1 MDVRLGTKSA
11 IATRRRQP
19 ATQIYDSPSAVPHPA
34 RVPDGEYLALCTH
47 VHHDRQSRN
56 YGERV
61 YLDFQLWD
69 CQDEGKIIRMYLR
82 PSVYP
87 TSNFYRSW
95 AIARGGPPRSRNTKM
110 SARVFVGKLFRV
122 LTTTVKPRHRIAGE
136 DGKSRPGP
144 FLPEAF
150 WYSKVLCILALE
162 ATNEK
167 IGPVTTVNATEE
179 ESDATLH
186 SPVNVTNSSSNPFSE
201 SDLSEGEVG
210 RRELGDGSKRGSTDF
225 AVRDEHHHN
234 APPLA
239 GEGEAISSPA
249 SSPRDCVT
257 PQSREYHGDVKRQ
270 KEILRA
276 RGFLP

>member
-1 MDVRLGTKSA
+1 
-11 IATRRRQP
+11 
-19 ATQIYDSPSAVPHPA
+19 
-34 RVPDGEYLALCTH
+34 
-47 VHHDRQSRN
+47 
-56 YGERV
+56 
-61 YLDFQLWD
+61 
-69 CQDEGKIIRMYLR
+69 MYLR
-82 PSVYP
+82 PERVPDKQLLSLLGNRPRGTAALPKYENERARFCREAISCP
-87 TSNFYRSW
+87 HYHGQTKASNRGRGW
-95 AIARGGPPRSRNTKM
+95 KIAT
-110 SARVFVGKLFRV
+110 
-122 LTTTVKPRHRIAGE
+122 
-136 DGKSRPGP
+136 GP

-167 IGPVTTVNATEE
+167 IGPITTLNTTEE

-186 SPVNVTNSSSNPFSE
+186 SPINVTNSSSNPFSQ

-225 AVRDEHHHN
+225 AIRDEHHHN

-249 SSPRDCVT
+249 PSPRDCVI
-257 PQSREYHGDVKRQ
+257 PQSREYHGDVQRQ
-270 KEILRA
+270 KEILWA

>member
-1 MDVRLGTKSA
+1 MSA
-11 IATRRRQP
+11 IATL
-19 ATQIYDSPSAVPHPA
+19 ANDSQRHKYTIC
-34 RVPDGEYLALCTH
+34 R
-47 VHHDRQSRN
+47 
-56 YGERV
+56 
-61 YLDFQLWD
+61 
-69 CQDEGKIIRMYLR
+69 R
-82 PSVYP
+82 PSRILSAFQMAN
-87 TSNFYRSW
+87 TSRYARAFTMTARAGITANASISIFNFGTVRTRGRSS
-95 AIARGGPPRSRNTKM
+95 ACICGRAYTQQATSIAPGQSPAGGPPRSRNTKM

-167 IGPVTTVNATEE
+167 IGPITTLNTTEE

-186 SPVNVTNSSSNPFSE
+186 SPVNVTNSSSNPFSQ

-225 AVRDEHHHN
+225 AIRDEHHHN

>member
-1 MDVRLGTKSA
+1 MSA
-11 IATRRRQP
+11 IATRKRQP
-19 ATQIYDSPSAVPHPA
+19 APQAYDSLSAVPHPV

-69 CQDEGKIIRMYLR
+69 CADEGKTIRMYLR
-82 PSVYP
+82 PSRWP

-122 LTTTVKPRHRIAGE
+122 LTVTVRPLHRIAGA
-136 DGKSRPGP
+136 DGKMRQGP
-144 FLPEAF
+144 ALPESF
-150 WYSKVLCILALE
+150 WYSKVSCILALE

-167 IGPVTTVNATEE
+167 IVPITTLNTTEE
-179 ESDATLH
+179 GGSVPLRP
-186 SPVNVTNSSSNPFSE
+186 PVIVTNFSSNPFSS

-210 RRELGDGSKRGSTDF
+210 RRELGVGSKRENDLAV
-225 AVRDEHHHN
+225 AVRDENQHN

-249 SSPRDCVT
+249 PSPRDCVT
-257 PQSREYHGDVKRQ
+257 PQSREYHGDVQRQ